1 MFVFHEYLAF
11 ADCSALLLIQASI
24 DISRVLTRYI
34 CTLCFMLLQS
44 AFAVGTFKEMNV
56 FDSQVLERVSM
67 SENVLISVEEYPA
80 RAPP

>member
-1 MFVFHEYLAF
+1 
-11 ADCSALLLIQASI
+11 
-24 DISRVLTRYI
+24 
-34 CTLCFMLLQS
+34 MLLQS

-67 SENVLISVEEYPA
+67 SENGLISVEEYPA